1 MNQHNLI
8 HDSADEYGPI
18 RVIDD
23 GQYRILS
30 FAEGDEQSRIR
41 LASPHIL
48 QHEYTQA
55 MMLPLLFIQPK
66 RVCILGLGGGALVN
80 ALYHSVP
87 SIQIT
92 AVELRQ
98 EVLDTAQMYFKLPQG
113 KRINFVVD
121 NAASFLDKGLDK
133 KVDLLMT
140 DIYHTEGMDRSV
152 LATSFI
158 ENCARNIKENG
169 WLVLNCWSDY
179 KNHEG
184 LSELLKD
191 NFVDVRALDTGT
203 GNWVVIACKKTHT
216 VNAKAMKAMAQK
228 IGTSLDIPLT
238 KWLSRLAEIS

>member
-1 MNQHNLI
+1 MKQHNLI
-8 HDSADEYGPI
+8 HDSADEYGAI

-55 MMLPLLFIQPK
+55 MMLPLLFMQPK

-140 DIYHTEGMDRSV
+140 DIYHTDGMDRSV
-152 LATSFI
+152 LESSFI
-158 ENCARNIKENG
+158 ENCATNIKQDG
-169 WLVLNCWSDY
+169 WLALNCWSDY
-179 KNHEG
+179 KHHQ
-184 LSELLKD
+184 ELTELIKKH
-191 NFVDVRALDTGT
+191 FVDVRALDTGT
-203 GNWVVIACKKTHT
+203 GNWVIIACKKQHNQ
-216 VNAKAMKAMAQK
+216 NAKALKALCQK
-228 IGTSLDIPLT
+228 LANTLEIPLS
-238 KWLSRLAEIS
+238 KWLSRLNEL